1 MNRTYLKSI
10 VMVFLL
16 PFVMVPIT
24 MQAQDYTYRTESF
37 EEAAWSTKAATVSTT
52 TGLWTTNKNVQS
64 NVQAQD
70 GAYSLLLSAK
80 AGIVTPK
87 LAEGAGSLVY
97 YAYDQNRQVT
107 VETSTDN
114 STWTTVES
122 YKETTEW
129 TKHVVTINDASVR
142 YIRLSINSNN
152 NFYLDNFV
160 VTRLDGTDAD
170 GNTVVPT
177 VAVPYFTQDF
187 ETESTYPSSKT
198 EAATEQ
204 TYNVAGQGEWRYLN
218 AYKGTNE
225 TYITDGSAHSLR
237 MLKGGS
243 HVITPVL
250 EQGVVSLSF
259 NEGRTGKTLNI
270 YTSTDGGTTWKAYKT
285 DYKTETL
292 NTFNLHERS
301 VNRIKIANEGT
312 KGDIDLDNITITAY
326 PEGATATVTTGDA
339 SNVTSST
346 AKVSGSVTAAGDK
359 PVVERGV
366 CWSTENSM
374 PTVND
379 HTAQAATDDFSV
391 VIEGVPANTTAYYR
405 AYAISLA
412 GVGYGEA
419 KTFTTLAAT
428 TPIVSTADVVADD
441 FSDEVNVYVIAGG
454 TLLDT
459 GGEQPTEVG
468 VCYGTTVNPDLTG
481 TKATAVLTDG
491 AFKTSIALA
500 AETKYYFR
508 AYATNSVGTA
518 YGDQKE
524 FTTDKIVVPEYAH
537 NVYYCDPEGDDAT
550 ADGSMEKPFY
560 SLQKAVNLVVAGD
573 TIYMNAGTYKYGE
586 RINIPTIGQPNSGMI
601 ALRARGGRADL
612 DFSSMALADA
622 NQGIRLTGSYWH
634 VYGLDIHG
642 AGDNGMLIERN
653 KPSGGNYKDIA
664 SLTEQAHDNVI
675 EHCTFYKNQ
684 DTGLQM
690 KNLAEYN
697 RVINCDSY
705 FNADPDMGDADG
717 FAVKISHGTGNYF
730 YGCRAWC
737 NSDDGWDQFIK
748 KDGGF
753 PDDVTTTLENCW
765 AFENGYLEDGS
776 KGTGNGNGFK
786 MGSDQGRNNV
796 IMNRCLAFNN
806 MSKGF
811 DQNHNTG
818 SMILNNC
825 TGYASKDTSSK
836 SHYTYRLDEA
846 VATGKEIRLTNCV
859 AISDGIADR
868 NKSAYAPHS
877 VSGTLVTSD
886 LNTLPADYQSID
898 TEGTKAARLS
908 DGSLPTVAFMH
919 IADGNTK
926 LIDTGST
933 VTAYEGE
940 SRYAVGITYNGTAPD
955 LGCFETTDATGI
967 QNIKVSATANGNLHA
982 TATASGLLVVTL
994 ADATTA
1000 ESHTLTVSDLSGRQL
1015 AQHSFYGSTTT
1026 IQLPHTSG
1034 ILLIQ
1039 VASGQA
1045 VSSLKVLVK

>member
-1 MNRTYLKSI
+1 
-10 VMVFLL
+10 
-16 PFVMVPIT
+16 
-24 MQAQDYTYRTESF
+24 
-37 EEAAWSTKAATVSTT
+37 
-52 TGLWTTNKNVQS
+52 
-64 NVQAQD
+64 
-70 GAYSLLLSAK
+70 
-80 AGIVTPK
+80 
-87 LAEGAGSLVY
+87 
-97 YAYDQNRQVT
+97 
-107 VETSTDN
+107 
-114 STWTTVES
+114 
-122 YKETTEW
+122 
-129 TKHVVTINDASVR
+129 
-142 YIRLSINSNN
+142 
-152 NFYLDNFV
+152 
-160 VTRLDGTDAD
+160 
-170 GNTVVPT
+170 
-177 VAVPYFTQDF
+177 
-187 ETESTYPSSKT
+187 
-198 EAATEQ
+198 
-204 TYNVAGQGEWRYLN
+204 
-218 AYKGTNE
+218 
-225 TYITDGSAHSLR
+225 
-237 MLKGGS
+237 
-243 HVITPVL
+243 
-250 EQGVVSLSF
+250 
-259 NEGRTGKTLNI
+259 
-270 YTSTDGGTTWKAYKT
+270 
-285 DYKTETL
+285 
-292 NTFNLHERS
+292 
-301 VNRIKIANEGT
+301 
-312 KGDIDLDNITITAY
+312 
-326 PEGATATVTTGDA
+326 
-339 SNVTSST
+339 
-346 AKVSGSVTAAGDK
+346 
-359 PVVERGV
+359 
-366 CWSTENSM
+366 
-374 PTVND
+374 
-379 HTAQAATDDFSV
+379 
-391 VIEGVPANTTAYYR
+391 
-405 AYAISLA
+405 
-412 GVGYGEA
+412 
-419 KTFTTLAAT
+419 
-428 TPIVSTADVVADD
+428 
-441 FSDEVNVYVIAGG
+441 
-454 TLLDT
+454 
-459 GGEQPTEVG
+459 
-468 VCYGTTVNPDLTG
+468 
-481 TKATAVLTDG
+481 
-491 AFKTSIALA
+491 
-500 AETKYYFR
+500 
-508 AYATNSVGTA
+508 
-518 YGDQKE
+518 
-524 FTTDKIVVPEYAH
+524 
-537 NVYYCDPEGDDAT
+537 
-550 ADGSMEKPFY
+550 
-560 SLQKAVNLVVAGD
+560 
-573 TIYMNAGTYKYGE
+573 
-586 RINIPTIGQPNSGMI
+586 
-601 ALRARGGRADL
+601 
-612 DFSSMALADA
+612 
-622 NQGIRLTGSYWH
+622 
-634 VYGLDIHG
+634 
-642 AGDNGMLIERN
+642 
-653 KPSGGNYKDIA
+653 
-664 SLTEQAHDNVI
+664 
-675 EHCTFYKNQ
+675 
-684 DTGLQM
+684 M

-933 VTAYEGE
+933 VTAYDGE

-955 LGCFETTDATGI
+955 LGCFETTNATGI
-967 QNIKVSATANGNLHA
+967 QNIKVSATANGSLHA

-1015 AQHSFYGSTTT
+1015 AQHSFCGSTTT